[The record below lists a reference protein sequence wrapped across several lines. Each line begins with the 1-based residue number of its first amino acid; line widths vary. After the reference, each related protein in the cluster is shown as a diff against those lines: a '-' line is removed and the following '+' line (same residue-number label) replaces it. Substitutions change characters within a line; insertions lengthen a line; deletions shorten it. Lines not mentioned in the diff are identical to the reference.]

1 MKLWNA
7 CVASRCSC
15 LFDVISWLI
24 PFHTHPPRARAR
36 TQVKNAKLGN
46 GPFERKREVL
56 ADSPYPLT
64 KAVARS
70 PAWDPA
76 ALRAR
81 HRAVLEHAARVWG
94 L

>member
-1 MKLWNA
+1 MIDLEGY
-7 CVASRCSC
+7 
-15 LFDVISWLI
+15 DVTRLL
-24 PFHTHPPRARAR
+24 A
-36 TQVKNAKLGN
+36 QVKNAKLSN

-70 PAWDPA
+70 AAWGPA
-76 ALRAR
+76 AVQER
-81 HRAVLEHAARVWG
+81 HRAILEHAARVWK